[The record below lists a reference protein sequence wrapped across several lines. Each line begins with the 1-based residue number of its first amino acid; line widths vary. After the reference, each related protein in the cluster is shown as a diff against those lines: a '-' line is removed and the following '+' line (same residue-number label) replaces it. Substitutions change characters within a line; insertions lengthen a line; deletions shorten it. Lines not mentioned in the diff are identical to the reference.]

1 MRAIVVG
8 GAGAMGRVAV
18 RDLARSPGVE
28 WVTVADL
35 EARRAEAV
43 AAEAGGMAQVRGI
56 AADATS
62 PTFPELLRGHDVC
75 IASVAYRLNPRIAQ
89 ACMEAGC
96 GYVDLGGLFHVARE
110 VLSNDARFR
119 EAGLTGVSCVGGSPG
134 ITNLLAVMGA
144 RELDE
149 VHAIHIRLGAVDP
162 SVQDSPLP
170 IPYSLDTIL
179 DEFTI
184 PAMAW
189 RDGRFQEVP
198 PLGEPEEVDFPPP
211 VGRKTA
217 FTTLHSEIATLP
229 TAFPAAREI
238 TFKIAFD
245 PAFVERFQHLVELG
259 LASTEPIQVGE
270 ELVRPRNLLSALAR
284 RFPQAAGTSDTE
296 CLRVVLEGVREGLPA
311 RAIAECL
318 VEPDPLAHTG
328 GGALDT
334 GIPPSIVAQMIAAG
348 DIEGPG
354 LFAPEDAVSPDLF
367 FRHLADRGILHT
379 VRTDP

>member
-8 GAGAMGRVAV
+8 AGAMGKVTV
-18 RDLARSPGVE
+18 RDLARSPDVE

-35 EARRAEAV
+35 ETHRAEVV
-43 AAEAGGMAQVRGI
+43 AAEAGGVAQVRGI

-62 PTFPELLRGHDVC
+62 SSFPDLLRGHDVC
-75 IASVAYRLNPRIAQ
+75 IASVAYRLNPLIAK
-89 ACMEAGC
+89 ACVEAGC
-96 GYVDLGGLFHVARE
+96 AYVDLGGLFHVARE
-110 VLSNDARFR
+110 VLSFDAPFR
-119 EAGLTGVSCVGGSPG
+119 EAGLTGVTCVGGSPG
-134 ITNLLAVMGA
+134 ITNLLAVEAA

-149 VHAIHIRLGAVDP
+149 VLAVQIRLGAVDP
-162 SVQDSPLP
+162 SAEDSPLP

-184 PAMAW
+184 PAVAW

-198 PLGEPEEVDFPPP
+198 PLGEPEEVDFSPP

-245 PAFVERFQHLVELG
+245 PGFVERFQLLAELG
-259 LASTEPIQVGE
+259 LASTEPIRVGGE
-270 ELVRPRNLLSALAR
+270 QVRPRDVLSALGR
-284 RFPQAAGTSDTE
+284 RLPQAAGTGDTE
-296 CLRVVLEGVREGLPA
+296 CLRVELEGVREGHPA
-311 RAIAECL
+311 RTIAECV
-318 VEPDPLAHTG
+318 VEPDRQAHMG

-348 DIEGPG
+348 DVEGPG
-354 LFAPEDAVSPDLF
+354 LFAPESAVDPDLF
-367 FRHLADRGILHT
+367 FEHLADRGITYTL
-379 VRTDP
+379 RTEP